1 MKGTS
6 RRITV
11 RDYSKAA
18 KHMWNQL
25 QVGEKEFWAEMAAI
39 VKRIHHIIY
48 PEYKYQPRR
57 DTSLNTKKKNKID
70 VIRFRNQSLQEPS
83 YLQNESDSEVEQIS
97 ESNSS
102 AEESGSEFDQDG
114 VFPRSSDNI
123 EPSGSSSSETCVDSD
138 NVEQIQYSDIQY
150 LSSETISPD
159 GSESESQSEFENGD
173 TYSNCIYSPM
183 TSAYLNTS
191 KSSSSEPNS
200 RSEAEFGENTIA
212 SVWTFP
218 DVAQGGLQWPMH
230 EYETGNTPQS
240 DLWKISIDDDNDEQ
254 RPFPSIISGNVF
266 DAQSIDDLDLLE
278 ASSFQTNSTPE
289 ANNPQ
294 FMVNMIGCF
303 SSFPDQHLSD
313 AFSQDPWFP

>member
-1 MKGTS
+1 M
-6 RRITV
+6 
-11 RDYSKAA
+11 
-18 KHMWNQL
+18 
-25 QVGEKEFWAEMAAI
+25 
-39 VKRIHHIIY
+39 
-48 PEYKYQPRR
+48 
-57 DTSLNTKKKNKID
+57 
-70 VIRFRNQSLQEPS
+70 
-83 YLQNESDSEVEQIS
+83 
-97 ESNSS
+97 
-102 AEESGSEFDQDG
+102 
-114 VFPRSSDNI
+114 FPRSSDNI